1 MPVISVPLTE
11 EEWAFLDEV
20 AKSTGTSISEL
31 LKTTTMEVLEDSY
44 DATVGD
50 LAYEAY
56 LRNPVSRPLAE
67 LMKEHGLAVDDE

>member
-1 MPVISVPLTE
+1 MPVVSVTLTE

-44 DATVGD
+44 DAKVGD